1 MTIGVNLNYGFYFNY
16 SDRITEEISLFD
28 ITETTDKL
36 EVSVRLFIPLILTWE
51 VIKTFIEEGRT
62 YKQIQWIN
70 ADNLPENSR
79 FY

>member
-28 ITETTDKL
+28 ITETTDELK
-36 EVSVRLFIPLILTWE
+36 VSVRLFILLILTWE

-70 ADNLPENSR
+70 ADNLSENSR

>member
-36 EVSVRLFIPLILTWE
+36 KVSVRLFIPLILTWE

-62 YKQIQWIN
+62 YKQIRWIN